1 MKSKISILFLTLLS
15 STFCLSQKSEIES
28 IVNSAL
34 PLVISENFQYFNLL
48 DSGLNTEFDSAIMNQ
63 KEAETLKAQFPDF
76 NYEEFL
82 ALAKNDSSIVDWNDF
97 KIKNAKVYTYEN
109 IPAFKSLIRHYYLV
123 SSDISKDDIKRLT
136 QNKHAQEL
144 IVPVKNNWDE
154 KRIQKKCNSYYKQFT
169 KSMNLEDK
177 TYFWVSKPLISK
189 NGYAMLTLNE
199 GTKGA
204 TYLFKKVNNQW
215 KNIYVFHQWSS

>member
-1 MKSKISILFLTLLS
+1 MKTILTVALFFLFNTYV
-15 STFCLSQKSEIES
+15 FSQKTEIES
-28 IVNSAL
+28 IVNSSL
-34 PLVISENFQYFNLL
+34 PLVVSGNLQYFNLM
-48 DSGLNTEFDSAIMNQ
+48 DSGLNTEFDSAIMDRN
-63 KEAETLKAQFPDF
+63 EAEILKSKFPDF
-76 NYEEFL
+76 NYDEFL
-82 ALAKNDSSIVDWNDF
+82 ALAKNDSSIVDWNNF
-97 KIKNAKVYTYEN
+97 NIKNAKVYAYED

-144 IVPVKNNWDE
+144 IVPVKNNWNE
-154 KRIQKKCNSYYKQFT
+154 KRIQRECNGYYKQFT
-169 KSMNLEDK
+169 KSMKLEDK

-189 NGYAMLTLNE
+189 NGFAMLTVNE

-215 KNIYVFHQWSS
+215 KNIYVFHEWSS